1 LPVRGVGIIEGASIA
16 CVLVAFVTTACLSP
30 AVHPEGADGSAL
42 HFEPRTAFATG
53 ATPGGI
59 AGGREASE
67 LAADLRAK
75 LPALTLENDGRLAEL
90 AARVA
95 VETQGRRRPPSL
107 TELDDLAREVGFVGP
122 VPFVAAL
129 PRVGGT
135 WQHLDDY
142 LASIPNNMR
151 FNRMGVSVLDFG
163 GAHAAAV
170 ALGSEHV
177 ELASVPRRVAISEH
191 VVLRGKVADEYR
203 NPQLVWTRPDGTTK
217 RASAS
222 TEGSIDVD
230 SGPLERGMHRI
241 EILATGPAG
250 LEVVANF
257 PLAVGVDVVGLTE
270 SAEAVD
276 ESDPKAAMLLLTNG
290 ARKRAGLAPLELD
303 AALES
308 VAYAHSQDMVSAGF
322 FGHQS
327 PTTGTVD
334 DRMKAA
340 RLRVTLVGENVAR
353 APSPRDAHAMLMASP
368 GHRDNILNPRFSRVG
383 IGVVFEPGKNP
394 PAFTVTE
401 VFGAYASP
409 LPDLAAAAAAS
420 FAAIARK
427 RAQSN
432 LPALTRMGPLDDVAR
447 DVARRVLAEP
457 TANLS
462 ELVPKVIGRRL
473 TGVVHGAPLILT
485 SYPIAPEDVA
495 NDEHLAEAKFHRMG
509 VALAQ
514 STETPPTT
522 VAVVILA
529 Q

>member
-1 LPVRGVGIIEGASIA
+1 VRGIGIIEGASIA
-16 CVLVAFVTTACLSP
+16 GLLVALVTTACAPP
-30 AVHPEGADGSAL
+30 AVVPTAADGSAL
-42 HFEPRTAFATG
+42 HFEPRAVFATG
-53 ATPGGI
+53 ATPGGVSGGAE
-59 AGGREASE
+59 AGK

-75 LPALTLENDGRLAEL
+75 LPALTLESDGRLAEL

-129 PRVGGT
+129 PLADGK

-151 FNRMGVSVLDFG
+151 FNRMGVAVLDFG
-163 GAHAAAV
+163 GAYAAAV
-170 ALGSEHV
+170 ALAAEHL
-177 ELASVPRRVAISEH
+177 ELASVPRRVAASER
-191 VVLRGKVADEYR
+191 VVLRGKVSGEYR

-217 RASAS
+217 RAGAS
-222 TEGSIDVD
+222 KDGSIDVD
-230 SGPLERGMHRI
+230 SGPLERGIHRI

-257 PLAVGVDVVGLTE
+257 PLAVGVDVVE
-270 SAEAVD
+270 RSAAVEAVD
-276 ESDPKAAMLLLTNG
+276 ESDPKAALLMLINA
-290 ARKRAGLAPLELD
+290 ARKRAGLG
-303 AALES
+303 ALES
-308 VAYAHSQDMVSAGF
+308 DASLEGVAYAHSQDMVSVGF

-340 RLRVTLVGENVAR
+340 HLRVTLVGENVAR
-353 APSPRDAHAMLMASP
+353 APSAADAHAMLMASP

-383 IGVVFEPGKNP
+383 IGVVYESGKNP
-394 PAFTVTE
+394 PALTVTE
-401 VFGAYASP
+401 VFGAYSAP
-409 LPDLAAAAAAS
+409 LPDLAAASAAS

-427 RAQSN
+427 RALSN
-432 LPALTRMGPLDDVAR
+432 LPALTRMGRLDEVAR
-447 DVARRVLAEP
+447 DLAERVVAEP
-457 TANLS
+457 SPNLS

-473 TGVVHGAPLILT
+473 AGVVHGAPLVLT

-495 NDEHLAEAKFHRMG
+495 IDEHLSDAKFRKMG
-509 VALAQ
+509 IALAQ

-522 VAVVILA
+522 VAVVILG